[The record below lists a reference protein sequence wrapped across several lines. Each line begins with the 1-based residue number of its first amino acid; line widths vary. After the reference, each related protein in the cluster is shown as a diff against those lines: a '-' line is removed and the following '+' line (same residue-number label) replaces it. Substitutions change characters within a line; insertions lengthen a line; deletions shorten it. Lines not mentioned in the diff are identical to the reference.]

1 MSFETFFIS
10 PISETTFV
18 FTCNN
23 YSDFKF
29 YEELVK
35 FETYLKSNPI
45 PCFIECLVAYNSIT
59 LFFNFDLFKY
69 FTSLASISERI
80 KTDFIKSKEHIIIG
94 EDAFFEISV
103 KYIGDDL
110 KYISDKLGMSISK
123 IINYHTEPLYSVAMI
138 GFLPGF
144 PYLSGLSEK
153 LVVPRKISPRAKV
166 EKGSVAI
173 AGLQTGI
180 YPMDSPG
187 GWQILGKT
195 DFELFSL
202 ENSQPNT
209 LKRGDKVKFIAI

>member
-1 MSFETFFIS
+1 MSCEHLVIS

-29 YEELVK
+29 YEELVH

-45 PCFIECLVAYNSIT
+45 PCFIECIVAYNSMT
-59 LFFNFDLFKY
+59 LFFNSNLFNFY
-69 FTSLASISERI
+69 TSFTSISERI
-80 KTDFIKSKEHIIIG
+80 KSDFIKSKERFIVNK
-94 EDAFFEISV
+94 EAFFEIPV
-103 KYIGDDL
+103 KYNGVDL
-110 KYISDKLGMSISK
+110 LFISEKLGMSISK
-123 IINYHTEPLYSVAMI
+123 IIDYHTEPLYSVAMI

-144 PYLSGLSEK
+144 PYLCGLSEK
-153 LVVPRKISPRAKV
+153 LVVPRRISPRAQV

-187 GWQILGKT
+187 GWQIVGKT

-202 ENSQPNT
+202 EKTQPNT
-209 LKRGDKVKFIAI
+209 LNRGDKVKFIAI